1 MPFALTNDPSQS
13 EISEAINYLLANFGP
28 NLAADPNN
36 GQISGPSGV
45 IIAYLYQYIAV
56 KYADSFDGSLNFSN
70 SPTGRTYYGLRNTN
84 DSVESTN
91 PADYIWYLA
100 AGGFGS
106 TKFLFY
112 QTNGGRQINFFVGTA
127 APNSTYLQ
135 ESGSSIDLDVVTTTT
150 AYNTAA
156 PSIYIWTSTSTPPSR
171 PSTTSTYTWS
181 TGAYTAP
188 SGWTTVP
195 ITNTTPGSVLWAI
208 TIPLIVNAN
217 TVTSTLNWPSTSYPI
232 YAFSSN
238 GATGTTGGNGIS
250 ALTAYRVQAQNS
262 AAPST
267 PANTT
272 GPTAPS
278 GWSLTAPT
286 VSVGD
291 VLWYTFGRYN
301 SSSATLDGVPSGQT
315 AWGTPTAASIFQDIR
330 SDNWNG
336 STPPTYGVPSSYG
349 TTGYYISRSTGNCYF
364 NNGIFRGDITGAS
377 GSFSGSLNA
386 ATGTFAGSL
395 SAATGTFSGSLS
407 AATGS
412 FAGSL
417 SAATGSFA
425 GSLSA
430 ASGSFSGDLTGST
443 GTFSGTVQSGSS
455 GNRVVLNESSSAYLK
470 VYDTSGNTIYSLL
483 GVSGQFTN
491 STMNGASAIAS
502 LTVTNA
508 AGYSGSAITG
518 TNNGSGHGIIGITN
532 DTGTTRNGVLGTSG
546 GTGTSAAAIFGSNSG
561 SYGMYCF
568 GQFGVS
574 NSTLVTNLNAN
585 YLQGYTASNFML
597 TGSTASD
604 SNALGGYSPSSWA
617 RIFPTNSGTA
627 NAGGSGLNILGS
639 GSTGIVGA
647 YVATSGS
654 SNTVT
659 LEVTTTSPSDV
670 RLKEEITNS
679 DLGLDFVKQL
689 RPVSYKLKAD
699 PKHQKGY
706 GFIADE
712 VDQLIETG
720 SSLVYF
726 EPDWKI
732 GDEQGF
738 KTIHYPSYIAV
749 LTKAIQE
756 LTAKV
761 EALEAK
767 VM

>member
-45 IIAYLYQYIAV
+45 IIAYLYKYIAV
-56 KYADSFDGSLNFSN
+56 KYADSFDGSVNFSN
-70 SPTGRTYYGLRNTN
+70 TPTNRLYYGLRNSN

-91 PADYIWYLA
+91 PADYIWYTA
-100 AGGFGS
+100 TGGFGT

-112 QTNGGRQINFFVGTA
+112 QTGGGRQINFFVGTA

-156 PSIYIWTSTSTPPSR
+156 PSIYQWTATSTPPTR

-181 TGAYTAP
+181 TGTYTAP
-188 SGWTTVP
+188 SGWTTAP
-195 ITNTTPGSVLWAI
+195 TTNTTPGSYLWAI
-208 TIPLIVNAN
+208 TIPLVVNAN

-232 YAFSSN
+232 YAFSYN
-238 GATGTTGGNGIS
+238 GANGSTGGNGLS
-250 ALTAYRVQAQNS
+250 ALTAYQQLSQS
-262 AAPST
+262 ASPPST

-272 GPTAPS
+272 GPTAPA
-278 GWSLTAPT
+278 GWSLTAPS
-286 VSVGD
+286 VSVGN
-291 VLWYTFGRYN
+291 VLYYSFGQYN
-301 SSSATLDGVPSGQT
+301 SSSATISGIPAGQT
-315 AWGTPTAASIFQDIR
+315 QWGTPTAASIFQDIR

-336 STPPTYGVPSSYG
+336 TTPPTYGVPSSYG

-377 GSFSGSLNA
+377 G
-386 ATGTFAGSL
+386 TF
-395 SAATGTFSGSLS
+395 T
-407 AATGS
+407 
-412 FAGSL
+412 
-417 SAATGSFA
+417 
-425 GSLSA
+425 
-430 ASGSFSGDLTGST
+430 
-443 GTFSGTVQSGSS
+443 GTVQSGST
-455 GNRVVLNESSSAYLK
+455 GNRVILNESSSSYLK
-470 VYDTSGNTIYSLL
+470 VYDSSGNTIYSLL
-483 GVSGQFTN
+483 GVAGLYTN
-491 STMNGASAIAS
+491 STINGASAVAAF
-502 LTVTNA
+502 TATNA
-508 AGYSGSAITG
+508 SGYSGTAITG
-518 TNNGSGHGIIGITN
+518 TNNGSGHGVLGVTN
-532 DTGTTRNGVLGTSG
+532 DTGTTRNGVLGISA
-546 GTGTSAAAIFGSNSG
+546 GTGTSAAAVFGSNSG

-574 NSTLVTNLNAN
+574 NSTVVTNLNSN

-604 SNALGGYSPSSWA
+604 SNALGGYAASSWA
-617 RIFPTNSGTA
+617 RIFATNSGNA
-627 NAGGSGLNILGS
+627 NAGGSGVNLLGS
-639 GSTGIVGA
+639 TSTGIVGA
-647 YVATSGS
+647 YVGTSGT
-654 SNTVT
+654 SNIVTFTVQ
-659 LEVTTTSPSDV
+659 TTSPSDI
-670 RLKEEITNS
+670 RLKEEIADS
-679 DLGLDFVKQL
+679 DLGLAFVKQL

-712 VDQLIETG
+712 VDQLIESG

-726 EPDWKI
+726 EPDWKV
-732 GDEQGF
+732 GDETGF
-738 KTIHYPSYIAV
+738 KTIHYPSYVAV

-761 EALEAK
+761 EELEARIR
-767 VM
+767 